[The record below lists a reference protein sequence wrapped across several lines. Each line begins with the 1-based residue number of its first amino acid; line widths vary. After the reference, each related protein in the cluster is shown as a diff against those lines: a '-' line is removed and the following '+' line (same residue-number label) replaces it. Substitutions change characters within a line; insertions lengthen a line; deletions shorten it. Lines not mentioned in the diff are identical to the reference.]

1 MAGNWPIRRLADL
14 CESVDYG
21 YTTSAKD
28 IPCGP
33 KFLRITDIV
42 SSGINWDSVPYCE
55 IEDSALPRFLLNH
68 GDIVIARTGATTG
81 YSAYIANPPDA
92 VFASYLVRM
101 KIGPEADSRFIAYF
115 LKSSRFWDYM
125 RGVMGDKSAQP
136 NASAK
141 TITQVKLKVPSLK
154 EQKAIAHILGTLD
167 DKIELNRR
175 MNETLEG
182 MARAIFKSWF
192 VDFDPVHA
200 KAEGRPTG
208 LPPEIDALF
217 PESFQDSE
225 LGEIPK
231 GWEVFTTEQAVTVK
245 GGSTPRTNVS
255 EYWENGTNHWATPKD
270 LSNLTSPILIDTERK
285 ITDAGVQTISSRQMP
300 KGTLLLSS
308 RAPVGYLA
316 ISTVPISVNQGF
328 IAMVCTKGISNYFM
342 LNWCFYNM
350 ERIKARAGGTTFQE
364 ISKRNFRPLQMVR
377 PPKVL
382 VESFSNHIE
391 SLYQRIRQNEE
402 ESISLRMTRD
412 TLLPKLLSGQLRIP
426 DTCKTPEDST

>member
-231 GWEVFTTEQAVTVK
+231 GWYSA
-245 GGSTPRTNVS
+245 R
-255 EYWENGTNHWATPKD
+255 
-270 LSNLTSPILIDTERK
+270 ID
-285 ITDAGVQTISSRQMP
+285 D
-300 KGTLLLSS
+300 
-308 RAPVGYLA
+308 
-316 ISTVPISVNQGF
+316 
-328 IAMVCTKGISNYFM
+328 IAMVSSGKRPSSRYEHQTDDACIP
-342 LNWCFYNM
+342 LW
-350 ERIKARAGGTTFQE
+350 GG
-364 ISKRNFRPLQMVR
+364 NGPMAY
-377 PPKVL
+377 
-382 VESFSNHIE
+382 VESPLFTTPVVLTGRVGTLGSVFRITSPCWPSDNTLVLQSNSEIGFEFLYLLLKRIDLH
-391 SLYQRIRQNEE
+391 SLNRGSTQPLITQTDLKSQRFILPPLKLLRRFHQATD
-402 ESISLRMTRD
+402 SIFRKIDHTNAENYSLSGLRNL
-412 TLLPKLLSGQLRIP
+412 LLPKLISGELRF
-426 DTCKTPEDST
+426 TG